1 MTKNIQINKQGVY
14 YESRSQAMI
23 NGAGQNINFKKNNL
37 LFSSPEAGIPSFIE
51 ICTFMEYQE
60 CDTNQ
65 NQQFWNGQRIEQRN
79 NLGKHHSYTIILCIY
94 IYIYIYIFY

>member
-23 NGAGQNINFKKNNL
+23 NGAGQNFNLKKNYL
-37 LFSSPEAGIPSFIE
+37 LFSSSEAGIPSFIE

-65 NQQFWNGQRIEQRN
+65 TN
-79 NLGKHHSYTIILCIY
+79 NFGTDKGLNKGINWENTIVIL
-94 IYIYIYIFY
+94 